1 MRQKE
6 TPHKSP
12 SKLVLPSVIEFSILG
27 PNWFDDSFL
36 GSVDVS
42 QLDTPES
49 IPLAPLPSSLEEKKE
64 QDTEHR
70 TDQPPRRGAVLRG
83 TGDAAVCGMCIGGRA
98 MKTLQPGGCGALRLA
113 AAAGGKTAVRSG
125 FSFAA
130 HDLFQSGR

>member
-6 TPHKSP
+6 TPHKSA
-12 SKLVLPSVIEFSILG
+12 SKPVLPSVIEFSILG

-64 QDTEHR
+64 PDTE
-70 TDQPPRRGAVLRG
+70 
-83 TGDAAVCGMCIGGRA
+83 
-98 MKTLQPGGCGALRLA
+98 ALSS
-113 AAAGGKTAVRSG
+113 TVESSPSNTMVRS
-125 FSFAA
+125 
-130 HDLFQSGR
+130 

>member
-12 SKLVLPSVIEFSILG
+12 SKPVLPSVIEFSILG

-42 QLDTPES
+42 QLGTPES

-64 QDTEHR
+64 PDTE
-70 TDQPPRRGAVLRG
+70 
-83 TGDAAVCGMCIGGRA
+83 
-98 MKTLQPGGCGALRLA
+98 ALSS
-113 AAAGGKTAVRSG
+113 TVESSPSNTMVRS
-125 FSFAA
+125 
-130 HDLFQSGR
+130 

>member
-12 SKLVLPSVIEFSILG
+12 STPVLPSDNEVSLLG

-36 GSVDVS
+36 DSVDVS

-64 QDTEHR
+64 QDTE
-70 TDQPPRRGAVLRG
+70 
-83 TGDAAVCGMCIGGRA
+83 
-98 MKTLQPGGCGALRLA
+98 ALSS
-113 AAAGGKTAVRSG
+113 TVESSPSNTMVRS
-125 FSFAA
+125 
-130 HDLFQSGR
+130 